1 MTWLPET
8 LLNTG
13 RQLDFLQRR
22 LRFLIAASAASPWR
36 MPVLSRN
43 LFRGKRVV
51 VLGPAQTVFDDMQG
65 LDVESFDFIVRL
77 NNGIA
82 LAREHPEK
90 LGSRTDILFHNLN
103 EEGARNAGAIPPS
116 LLLQHRVRLCVF
128 PHWGFKGSKTRKTRL
143 YAKKKE
149 LSAYPQISLVVP
161 PAKFCEQV
169 RRDLGGHQPTT
180 GTSAILFFL
189 QCDLKELQLHGFS
202 FFETRYVTGYNHAVT
217 TDKEAQD
224 WAAASNVHDPSREK
238 APIRKSIAEARKA
251 GMTVILGNNVARF
264 LASGGTADEVPL
276 R

>member
-1 MTWLPET
+1 MTRLPET
-8 LLNTG
+8 LLDTG
-13 RQLDFLQRR
+13 RQLDLLQRR
-22 LRFLIAASAASPWR
+22 LRFLITASAANPWR
-36 MPVLSRN
+36 MPVLNRN

-51 VLGPAQTVFDDMQG
+51 VLGPAQTVFDDLQG

-82 LAREHPEK
+82 LALEHPEK

-103 EEGARNAGAIPPS
+103 EDGARNAGAIPPS
-116 LLLQHRVRLCVF
+116 LLLQQKVRFCVF

-143 YAKKKE
+143 YGKRKE
-149 LSAYPQISLVVP
+149 LSAYPEISLVVP
-161 PAKFCEQV
+161 PAKFCDEV
-169 RRDLGGHQPTT
+169 RRDLGGYQPTT

-217 TDKEAQD
+217 TDEEAQN
-224 WAAASNVHDPSREK
+224 WAAASSVHDPAREK
-238 APIRKSIAEARKA
+238 APIRNSIAQARKA
-251 GMTVILGNNVARF
+251 GVTVILGNNVARF
-264 LASGGTADEVPL
+264 LASGGAPDEVPL